1 LLAMQKVV
9 GSSPII
15 RSFSLRT
22 DPGRPARGLGM
33 RILRNC
39 LPMETPVHLTAVGS
53 QTEADILC
61 SLLRENGIKCGDR
74 ATDVAI
80 QGMGGSGGWRE
91 ILVSEDQLDAAR
103 ELLPSTPP
111 VD

>member
-1 LLAMQKVV
+1 MQKVV

-22 DPGRPARGLGM
+22 DPGRPARGLGK

>member
-1 LLAMQKVV
+1 MQKVV

-39 LPMETPVHLTAVGS
+39 LPMETPVHLTAVAS
-53 QTEADILC
+53 QTEADIIC